1 MSIVKQISL
10 KDTELKTF
18 IEALICEYGSR
29 KSAALAISWAFKKVR
44 PNDDLIQYDFPEVI
58 LVGKQQLSE
67 GQEFLSERFLGRF
80 IQIQPGIV
88 VFFPGDDLCANDSL
102 RFDFCGIASLT
113 KDLTDND
120 QFIVHGRQNNSS
132 CHTASLAPNK
142 PERFIFYQYGES
154 YNCTGGRYLIEPE
167 MIEKIKNLF

>member
-1 MSIVKQISL
+1 MSIIKQICL
-10 KDTELKTF
+10 KDKDLRAF
-18 IEALICEYGSR
+18 IEALICEYESR

-58 LVGKQQLSE
+58 LVGKQQLSVE
-67 GQEFLSERFLGRF
+67 QTFLSERFLGRF

-88 VFFPGDDLCANDSL
+88 IFFPGDDLCANDSL

-113 KDLTDND
+113 KDQSEND
-120 QFIVHGRQNNSS
+120 QFTVPGRRNNSS
-132 CHTASLAPNK
+132 CYTTSLAPDN

-167 MIEKIKNLF
+167 MIEKIKKLF